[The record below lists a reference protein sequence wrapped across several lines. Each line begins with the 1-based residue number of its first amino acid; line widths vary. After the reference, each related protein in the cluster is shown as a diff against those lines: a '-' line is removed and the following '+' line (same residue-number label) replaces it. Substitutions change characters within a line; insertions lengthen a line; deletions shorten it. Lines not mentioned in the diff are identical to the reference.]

1 MIRCF
6 QPRFGKKELSN
17 LETCLNSG
25 VLASGPFVEEFERRF
40 AEISKKRYNVG
51 FNSGSSAALAIF
63 AFLKE
68 KYGAC
73 DVYAPSL
80 SFSSPIWAAVNSG
93 HKIVFLDISKE
104 TFSTSQEHLQAALE
118 RTKNKSGRKTVIF
131 PVLYGGISSIDLQH
145 MDDTAIIV
153 DSSHTVNP
161 TMNCDFIFF
170 SFHPVKPI
178 AMGNGGIAATDDTEA
193 AEFFRRFRNFGR
205 VPLGISYDV
214 VQTGFNFYMNDLN
227 AAIGLGQL
235 EVYKENMERRK
246 VIAEIYNKTIDKE
259 KYDIVRQVDSR
270 GESSYYLYT
279 VVTKHSKDVAG
290 LMSFLRG
297 KGIEAIVHY
306 PLVHK
311 LSFFSTQ
318 MPLSNLKNSE
328 QVENRFI
335 NIPCHAAMKARET
348 EFVAETLNEYADG
361 V

>member
-1 MIRCF
+1 
-6 QPRFGKKELSN
+6 
-17 LETCLNSG
+17 
-25 VLASGPFVEEFERRF
+25 
-40 AEISKKRYNVG
+40 
-51 FNSGSSAALAIF
+51 
-63 AFLKE
+63 
-68 KYGAC
+68 
-73 DVYAPSL
+73 
-80 SFSSPIWAAVNSG
+80 
-93 HKIVFLDISKE
+93 
-104 TFSTSQEHLQAALE
+104 
-118 RTKNKSGRKTVIF
+118 
-131 PVLYGGISSIDLQH
+131 
-145 MDDTAIIV
+145 
-153 DSSHTVNP
+153 
-161 TMNCDFIFF
+161 
-170 SFHPVKPI
+170 
-178 AMGNGGIAATDDTEA
+178 MGNGGIAATDDTEA

-335 NIPCHAAMKARET
+335 NIPCHAAMKARDT